1 MYVGVPNPNILMP
14 LEKMTITVIEGSKKG
29 DKITVLYNPEQY
41 VQARS
46 VNVTKAAA
54 FGANAQESQIPSGA
68 SEVLSFKLFFD
79 SMSAGSEVGGSL
91 VDRAKFTA
99 NSLLPSAAKIVDVR
113 KYTQKIYDLM
123 RFDEDIHAVAALK
136 LEWSSLYFVG
146 YLSQCQV
153 TFTKFNESGTPV
165 RATMDCQF
173 QQVLNLHDDAQKS
186 PFQSPDTTKYRMVT
200 QGDALWA
207 MALKEYGQADQ
218 WRLIASANGLTNP
231 RRLRTGERWLLPSID

>member
-1 MYVGVPNPNILMP
+1 
-14 LEKMTITVIEGSKKG
+14 MTITVIEGSKKG

-68 SEVLSFKLFFD
+68 SEVVSFKLFFD

-146 YLSQCQV
+146 YFLS
-153 TFTKFNESGTPV
+153 V
-165 RATMDCQF
+165 R
-173 QQVLNLHDDAQKS
+173 
-186 PFQSPDTTKYRMVT
+186 
-200 QGDALWA
+200 
-207 MALKEYGQADQ
+207 
-218 WRLIASANGLTNP
+218 
-231 RRLRTGERWLLPSID
+231 